1 MAAKDKVRHLWRNI
15 DGEALKKSA
24 QQLYQGAVKQGTDTA
39 KELYKLASKRR
50 VRLAVTGLSNSGKT
64 VFITSLVNQLLE
76 ASQRQH
82 RLPGLVAIQQG
93 RYLGAVETQQPDS
106 TVPTF
111 RYAEHCKL
119 LTAEQ
124 PQWPQGTTDI
134 SQLRLHIRSKPAG
147 FIDSTLSDQ
156 QNLYLDITD
165 YPGEWLV
172 DLAMLELDFS
182 TWSKQM
188 WQQAEQPDLAELS
201 ADWRAFMREQDI
213 AAIAD
218 REVVVRAHKAFC
230 DYLLAAKTK
239 GYNFLQPGR
248 VLLPGTLEGSPA
260 VTFCPCLPPEREAD
274 TASLYGQLAARFEMY
289 KQDVIQPFYHDHFAK
304 FDCQVVLVDLMYALQ
319 QGEAHFKDTSKTLNA
334 LLQSFQ
340 LGRSSLIARLFNPKI
355 DRVLFAVTKAD
366 QVNQGQYRNL
376 QRLLDAMLKPS
387 LRHTEFNDIRNMSL
401 ALAAIRST
409 ETVVDHDEQGEP
421 LEYVRGRLLTDDFN
435 VGEMELY
442 YPNNAVP
449 TDLPNEQSWREQPFV
464 FHAFHPP
471 LVKLETGSSYPH
483 INMDKALQFLIG
495 DKL

>member
-1 MAAKDKVRHLWRNI
+1 MAAKDKVKQLWHQI

-24 QQLYQGAVKQGTDTA
+24 QQLYQGAVKQSTDTV

-50 VRLAVTGLSNSGKT
+50 LRLAVTGLSNSGKT

-82 RLPGLVAIQQG
+82 RLPGLTAIQQG
-93 RYLGAVETQQPDS
+93 RYLGAVEAQQPDS

-119 LTAEQ
+119 LTAER

-134 SQLRLHIRSKPAG
+134 SQLRLHIRTKPAG
-147 FIDSTLSDQ
+147 IIDSTLSDQ

-172 DLAMLELDFS
+172 DLAMLELDFA
-182 TWSKQM
+182 TWSRQM
-188 WQQAEQPDLAELS
+188 WQQAGQSDLADLS
-201 ADWRAFMREQDI
+201 AGWRALMREQDVS
-213 AAIAD
+213 ATAD
-218 REVVVRAHKAFC
+218 RERLEQVHKAFC
-230 DYLLAAKTK
+230 DYLLAAKAK

-248 VLLPGTLEGSPA
+248 VLLPGILAGSPA
-260 VTFCPCLPPEREAD
+260 VTFCPCLPPDQEPD
-274 TASLYGQLAARFEMY
+274 TASLYGQLATRFEMY
-289 KQDVIQPFYHDHFAK
+289 KKDVIQPFYRDHFAK

-319 QGEAHFKDTSKTLNA
+319 QGKAHFDDTSQTLNA

-366 QVNQGQYRNL
+366 QVNQGQYLNL
-376 QRLLDAMLKPS
+376 QRLLDAMLRPS
-387 LRHTEFNDIRNMSL
+387 LRHAEFNDIRNMSL
-401 ALAAIRST
+401 ALAAIRAT
-409 ETVVDHDEQGEP
+409 ETVIDHDEQGEP
-421 LEYVRGRLLTDDFN
+421 LEYVRGRLLTDDFS

-442 YPNNAVP
+442 YPDNAVP
-449 TDLPNEQSWREQPFV
+449 DDLPNEKSWHEQPFV

-471 LVKLETGSSYPH
+471 PLKLETGQSYPH
-483 INMDKALQFLIG
+483 INMDKALQFLVG